1 MQTTL
6 RNSWYQPFL
15 ILIGSY
21 GADKMTSEEQNMHK
35 PWVKHY
41 DPWFKEHLVYPEDTL
56 YGIVQK
62 TADRYPDYTAL
73 SFMGQKITYQRMMA
87 LVDQAAAGLTAIGF
101 STGSVATICLPNTPH
116 AVIFFYAV
124 NRLGGICNMVH
135 PLTPAEEMA
144 HYIRTTRSD
153 YLIVLDAMLP
163 KHREML
169 MQSRIRTTIVCS
181 IMDYLSKV
189 MSFGFYLTKGRKI
202 PSVKTENRF
211 LLWKDFLKPA
221 AGLPEPAADSRACA
235 VYLHSGGTT
244 GSPKTIMLSSFN
256 FNALASQGSQI
267 IGLTENPDYDPK
279 GLSMVTIL
287 PLFHGFGLCM
297 GMHTMLVIGLTAIL
311 VPQFSPEVL
320 ATIIVKEKPNYLAAV
335 PTLYEGILKN
345 PKLKN
350 ADLSSIKAV
359 FCGGDSLPTDL
370 RHRFDAF
377 LKSHG
382 STCTLRE
389 GYGLT
394 ETVTVCAVNPERDA
408 RDETVGL
415 PLSDVLMKV
424 VVPGTTEEVAI
435 GSDGEFCITAP
446 TVMMGYLDDEEATR
460 ETIRRHPD
468 GHDWVHTG
476 DFGFMD
482 ADGYFHFKQR
492 MKRILKVSG
501 VPVFPSQIEDSISK
515 VPGVRLACVIGVPHP
530 YKMQV
535 AKAFVVKDNPAES
548 DEALRARILAHCER
562 TMLQYAIPREIEFR
576 DDLPRTKVGKIDFV
590 ALERIEQGKRDQ
602 EAEAAAKTAG

>member
-1 MQTTL
+1 MQ
-6 RNSWYQPFL
+6 
-15 ILIGSY
+15 
-21 GADKMTSEEQNMHK
+21 K

-41 DPWFKEHLVYPEDTL
+41 DPWFKEHLDYPEETM
-56 YGIVQK
+56 YGLVAK
-62 TADRYPDYTAL
+62 TARRYPDYTAL
-73 SFMGQKITYQRMMA
+73 SFMGQRISYARMME
-87 LVDQAAAGLTAIGF
+87 LVDQAAAGLLAIGF
-101 STGSVATICLPNTPH
+101 AKGSVATICLPNTPH
-116 AVIFFYAV
+116 AVVFIYAV

-144 HYIRTTRSD
+144 HYIRTTHSD

-163 KHREML
+163 KHKEML
-169 MQSRIRTTIVCS
+169 AQSRIRKTIVCS
-181 IMDYLSKV
+181 ITDYLSRV

-202 PSVKTENRF
+202 PSVKTVDRYV
-211 LLWKDFLKPA
+211 LWKDFLKPA
-221 AGLPEPAADSRACA
+221 TGLPAPENDARTCA

-256 FNALASQGSQI
+256 FNALASQGAQI
-267 IGLTENPDYDPK
+267 IGLTEDPDYDPK

-311 VPQFSPEVL
+311 VPQFSPDVL
-320 ATIIVKEKPNYLAAV
+320 ASIIVKEKPNYMAAV

-345 PKLKN
+345 PKLRH
-350 ADLSSIKAV
+350 ADLSCIKAV
-359 FCGGDSLPTDL
+359 FCGGDSLPKDL

-382 STCTLRE
+382 SSCTLRE

-394 ETVTVCAVNPERDA
+394 ETVTVCAVNPQLDA
-408 RDETVGL
+408 RDDTVGL

-424 VVPGTTEEVAI
+424 VSPGTMEEVPT
-435 GSDGEFCITAP
+435 GTDGEFCITAP
-446 TVMMGYLDDEEATR
+446 TVMMGYLHDEEATR
-460 ETIRRHPD
+460 QTIRRHPD
-468 GHDWVHTG
+468 GLDWVHTG
-476 DFGFMD
+476 DFGYMD
-482 ADGYFHFKQR
+482 EDGYFHFKQR
-492 MKRILKVSG
+492 IKRILKVSG
-501 VPVFPSQIEDSISK
+501 VPVFPSQIEDSISQ
-515 VPGVRLACVIGVPHP
+515 VPGVRMACVIGVPHP

-535 AKAFVVKDNPAES
+535 AKAFVVKDDPTES
-548 DEALRARILAHCER
+548 DEALRSRILAHCER

-590 ALERIEQGKRDQ
+590 ALERIEQGKRDEQSDAQ
-602 EAEAAAKTAG
+602 EKSAG